1 MRGEGNRRLILVA
14 MIFAVSM
21 TFIDQ
26 TIVALAIPELQRDLG
41 LSATGTQWIV
51 NAYLLSLAAFFA
63 FGGRLADIAGHRRML
78 VIGVVV
84 FAGASTLCGLVP
96 TGDVA
101 EAWLI
106 FFRVVQGAGAA
117 LMFPAALAI
126 IVAAFPIAD
135 RGKAMAAFF
144 GITGA
149 LTAVGPIAGGYLTEW
164 TWRSIF
170 WVNLPVAVI
179 ALVLT
184 VLAKPPEE
192 RHPAPIDWP
201 GTALVASG
209 MGLSVLGLQ
218 QSSAWGW
225 DSPITWIC
233 IVAGLALLVAFVR
246 HELGAEH
253 PVIQMR
259 IFRNRAFSA
268 DTAVL
273 FLLMIV
279 FLPLFFFVSLY
290 AQIALG
296 DDASGAGLYM
306 LVFFGGFAAGSQWGG
321 RILDARGPRATVVPG
336 CALAAV
342 GLFLWGDSLTKLDL
356 GDQWIYIVLA
366 GLGVGLILGPA
377 STDAVNQAPQTS
389 YGEVTGINQT
399 VRNFGAS
406 LGLAVLGTILILRNK
421 ANIEASLGSLGVPKE
436 RADQIADALSQS
448 GGGSASGSFGDAT
461 GPAARRAFEAV
472 QHDFALSTRTV
483 FYVMAGVMV
492 VTYLVAHLGMP
503 RGKAPEPEA
512 SAPRAAAVAHSK

>member
-1 MRGEGNRRLILVA
+1 MRGEGNRTLILVA

-26 TIVALAIPELQRDLG
+26 TIVALAVPELQKDLG
-41 LSATGTQWIV
+41 LSATGTQWVI
-51 NAYLLSLAAFFA
+51 NAYLLSLAALFA

-78 VIGVVV
+78 IVGVVW

-135 RGKAMAAFF
+135 RGKAMATFF

-149 LTAVGPIAGGYLTEW
+149 LTAVGPIVGGYLTEW

-170 WVNLPVAVI
+170 WINLPVAVI

-184 VLAKPPEE
+184 ARAKPADE

-201 GTALVASG
+201 GAALVASG

-225 DSPITWIC
+225 DSPLTWIC
-233 IVAGLALLVAFVR
+233 IVAGLLLLGAFVR
-246 HELGAEH
+246 AELRTEH
-253 PVIQMR
+253 PLIQMR

-268 DTAVL
+268 DNAVL

-296 DDASGAGLYM
+296 EDSSGAGLYL

-321 RILDARGPRATVVPG
+321 RILDARGPRAAVIPG
-336 CALAAV
+336 AALAAV
-342 GLFLWGDSLTKLDL
+342 GLFLWGRHLTDFDL

-377 STDAVNQAPQTS
+377 STDAVNRAPQTS

-448 GGGSASGSFGDAT
+448 GGGSASDSFSDAT
-461 GPAARRAFEAV
+461 GRAARRAFEAV

-492 VTYLVAHLGMP
+492 VTYVVAHLGMP
-503 RGKAPEPEA
+503 HGKAPQPEA
-512 SAPRAAAVAHSK
+512 PARQAAGV